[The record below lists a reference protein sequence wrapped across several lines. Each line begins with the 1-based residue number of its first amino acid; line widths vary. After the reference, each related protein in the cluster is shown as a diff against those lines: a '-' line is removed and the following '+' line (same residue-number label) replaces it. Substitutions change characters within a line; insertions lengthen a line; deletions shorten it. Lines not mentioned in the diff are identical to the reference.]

1 MAHVITKEILHKHT
15 YCDAMVSGC
24 KSGRRYIILS
34 LLGCTE
40 TESDSLPTNEGITT
54 KIYVYSTKTYITCR
68 LYKHVFHTVKSHL
81 VTTSL

>member
-1 MAHVITKEILHKHT
+1 MLWCLDVNLEGGISF
-15 YCDAMVSGC
+15 Y
-24 KSGRRYIILS
+24 